1 MTEKDWLKILEKD
14 NREDWEWYARWLQD
28 EEDNEIRAN
37 TVKWIIKEAKHP
49 EHFKGNTIHA
59 YYWYK
64 DEYEYSIVDLELL
77 NILNNYTKICKDYWT
92 GYETLLEAKLALI
105 EAWVWSKMGT
115 CANRKSDLV

>member
-64 DEYEYSIVDLELL
+64 EIFGSGASLVGPSSIEADVFYNLESEGRYYKTVL
-77 NILNNYTKICKDYWT
+77 D
-92 GYETLLEAKLALI
+92 AKLNLI
-105 EAWVWSKMGT
+105 NAREKFL
-115 CANRKSDLV
+115 RK